1 MRMQQDCGVHIH
13 PVSLARSISGSLVV
27 EPQCAHHIRAGPAD
41 DVVDLDAATFES
53 RVLKGNEF
61 WVIEWYANWC
71 GGCKMVA
78 PWYKEAASALKKEG
92 ISFGAM
98 NMDLHGERGRSYGVK
113 GMRVHAYASMCT
125 CIKLQRTLQLQN
137 CRT

>member
-1 MRMQQDCGVHIH
+1 M
-13 PVSLARSISGSLVV
+13 LN
-27 EPQCAHHIRAGPAD
+27 
-41 DVVDLDAATFES
+41 
-53 RVLKGNEF
+53 GNEF

-98 NMDLHGERGRSYGVK
+98 NMDVHGERGRSYGVN
-113 GMRVHAYASMCT
+113 GMRSRLRV
-125 CIKLQRTLQLQN
+125 
-137 CRT
+137 